1 MPRIT
6 VLAGTN
12 GAGKSSIAGARL
24 REAGGAYFNPDE
36 ETRRILTANPGLE
49 LGEANRLA
57 WQESIRRLRLA
68 IVTKTDYAFETT
80 LGGQTVTALLMEATD
95 AGLELFVWY
104 CGLDSPERHLARVQ
118 ARVNKGGHDIPEE
131 KIRERYHASRQNLVR
146 LMPRVTTLRV
156 YDNSAEADPANGLT
170 PSPHLVL
177 ELARGNVVFPA
188 TPAAIATTPAWAQ
201 PIVACAYQSR
211 TTQPAIP

>member
-36 ETRRILTANPGLE
+36 ETRRVLSANPGMA
-49 LGEANRLA
+49 LGDANGLA
-57 WQESIRRLRLA
+57 WQESVRRLRVA
-68 IVTKTDYAFETT
+68 IASKTDYAFETT
-80 LGGQTVTALLMEATD
+80 LGGQTVTALLLEAAAT
-95 AGLELFVWY
+95 GLELFVWY

-118 ARVNKGGHDIPEE
+118 ARVSKGGHNIPEQ

-146 LMPRVTTLRV
+146 LIPQVTTLRV
-156 YDNSAEADPANGLT
+156 YDNSVEADPAYGLT
-170 PSPHLVL
+170 PSPRLVL
-177 ELARGNVVFPA
+177 EFARGIVAFPA
-188 TPAAIATTPAWAQ
+188 TPAAMAATPAWAQ
-201 PIVACAYQSR
+201 PIVACAYQTR
-211 TTQPAIP
+211 TQTA

>member
-36 ETRRILTANPGLE
+36 ETRRVLAANAGMG
-49 LGEANRLA
+49 LGEANGLA
-57 WQESIRRLRLA
+57 WQESVRRLGLA
-68 IVTKTDYAFETT
+68 IATKTDYAFETT
-80 LGGQTVTALLMEATD
+80 LGGQTVTALLLEAAS

-104 CGLDSPERHLARVQ
+104 CGLDSPERHIARVQ
-118 ARVNKGGHDIPEE
+118 ARVSKGGHDIPEQ

-146 LMPRVTTLRV
+146 LMPQITTLRV
-156 YDNSAEADPANGLT
+156 YDNSVEADPANGLT
-170 PSPHLVL
+170 PSPRLVL
-177 ELARGNVVFPA
+177 ELARGSVAFPA
-188 TPAAIATTPAWAQ
+188 TSAMASTPAWAQ
-201 PIVACAYQSR
+201 PLVACAYQL
-211 TTQPAIP
+211 

>member
-12 GAGKSSIAGARL
+12 GAGKSSIAGTRL

-36 ETRRILTANPGLE
+36 ETRRILTANPGMA
-49 LGEANRLA
+49 LGE
-57 WQESIRRLRLA
+57 
-68 IVTKTDYAFETT
+68 
-80 LGGQTVTALLMEATD
+80 
-95 AGLELFVWY
+95 
-104 CGLDSPERHLARVQ
+104 
-118 ARVNKGGHDIPEE
+118 
-131 KIRERYHASRQNLVR
+131 
-146 LMPRVTTLRV
+146 
-156 YDNSAEADPANGLT
+156 ANGLT